1 MIAFDTGGGNALDDV
16 EEALHPLEEL
26 GMRRQLDTL
35 LPQLF

>member
-1 MIAFDTGGGNALDDV
+1 MIAFDAGGGNALDDV

-26 GMRRQLDTL
+26 GVRRQLDML